1 MTVCAL
7 GGEQIDG
14 PVFDSPIYGGPTC
27 LTHLMAAMSRD
38 ALTPASR
45 LDKDHFDRV
54 QDARAESLDDDPVFA
69 VLPEDLPDVPGGSMA
84 GSPSGP
90 TLGGRAASP
99 PRPSAEEAIRD
110 DSSPRRANARAA

>member
-90 TLGGRAASP
+90 TPQPDPTLLPGRAAGCHLN
-99 PRPSAEEAIRD
+99 